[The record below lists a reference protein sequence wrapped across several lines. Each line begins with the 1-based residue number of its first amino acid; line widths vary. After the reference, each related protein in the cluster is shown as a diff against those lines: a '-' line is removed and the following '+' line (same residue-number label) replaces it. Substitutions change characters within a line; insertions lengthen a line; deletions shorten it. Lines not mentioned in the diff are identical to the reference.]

1 MTKLFFWPVL
11 LAMAVSFV
19 ACSED
24 DNGNDPS
31 SDDLIGIWQ
40 MESLDYSGTST
51 TTFGGQSNT
60 LNYVGEAYDID
71 LSITFG
77 EDPNEYKTSG
87 GYTIRLTYEFGGQT
101 IEENVPIEGFL
112 DNGTWERNGNTLTVV
127 NGNGEPGEGT
137 IVSVDANS
145 LIMSSTEMETTTDQG
160 VTTEVDVESIITFS
174 RQ

>member
-1 MTKLFFWPVL
+1 MTKFLFWPVL
-11 LAMAVSFV
+11 LAMVFSFV

-24 DNGNDPS
+24 DNDPS
-31 SDDLIGIWQ
+31 SNELVGIWQ

-51 TTFGGQSNT
+51 TTIAGQSST
-60 LNYVGEAYDID
+60 LDYVGEAYDID

-87 GYTIRLTYEFGGQT
+87 GYTIRLTYELGGQT
-101 IEENVPIEGFL
+101 IEENVPVEGFL
-112 DNGTWERNGNTLTVV
+112 DNGTWEQNGSTLNVI
-127 NGNGEPGEGT
+127 NGNGDPSEAT

-145 LIMSSTEMETTTDQG
+145 LVISSAEMETTTEQG
-160 VTTEVDVESIITFS
+160 VTTTIDVESIITFS